1 MGVSKRQTEENKQAI
16 LTAAARLF
24 RERGIDGVGLS
35 EIMREA
41 GFTHGG
47 FYNHFKSKDA
57 LVAEVVATAM
67 TGVNESL
74 CDAIA
79 KPLAANDA
87 NRFARQIKYY
97 LSTDHRDDAQRT
109 CALAAL
115 APDARRL
122 GKEAQ
127 ASYARGLD
135 ATLDQLASIVERDRS
150 LKTMHETPRDRA
162 IALYS
167 QMLGAL
173 VLSRAVASAN
183 QPLANEILIASRK
196 DLLRAVGDETGRT
209 EVRRRRA
216 NPKSPP

>member
-1 MGVSKRQTEENKQAI
+1 MGISKKQTEKNKQAI
-16 LTAAARLF
+16 LAAAARLF
-24 RERGIDGVGLS
+24 RERGVDAVGLS
-35 EIMREA
+35 EIMRAA

-47 FYNHFKSKDA
+47 FYNHFQSKDA

-67 TGVNESL
+67 TRVNENL

-87 NRFARQIKYY
+87 SRFARQIKYY
-97 LSTDHRDDAQRT
+97 LSTHHRDDAQRT

-127 ASYARGLD
+127 GSYAQGLD
-135 ATLDQLASIVERDRS
+135 ATLDQLASIVEGDRS
-150 LKTMHETPRDRA
+150 LKTVHETPRDRA

-183 QPLANEILIASRK
+183 QPLADEILNASRK
-196 DLLRAVGDETGRT
+196 DLLRAVGDET
-209 EVRRRRA
+209 EKSKARRRRG
-216 NPKSPP
+216 NRKSPP

>member
-1 MGVSKRQTEENKQAI
+1 MGVSRRQTEKNKQAI
-16 LTAAARLF
+16 LAAAARLF
-24 RERGIDGVGLS
+24 RERGVDAVGLN

-57 LVAEVVATAM
+57 LVAEVVSTAM

-79 KPLAANDA
+79 KPLAASDA

-97 LSTDHRDDAQRT
+97 LSTNHRDDAQRT

-122 GKEAQ
+122 GKQAQ
-127 ASYARGLD
+127 ASYAQGLD
-135 ATLDQLASIVERDRS
+135 ATLDQLTSIVESDHS
-150 LKTMHETPRDRA
+150 LKSVHERPRERA

-173 VLSRAVASAN
+173 VLSRAVASAD
-183 QPLANEILIASRK
+183 QALADEILIAARK
-196 DLLRAVGDETGRT
+196 DLLRAVGDETDKT
-209 EVRRRRA
+209 KPRRRSA
-216 NPKSPP
+216 DG